1 MITGESEPVDSQVSA
16 HDPNALEAKNII
28 FNGSLV
34 VDGGCYAVVIRTGD
48 ATLIGTLVEMTG
60 DVGKEASTL
69 KKDIEYFVKVLTIF
83 ALLQAASVFIVGL
96 SRGLNPIDV
105 FIQGFVVIMVG
116 NVPQG
121 LPTTVTACLYL
132 VAESM
137 GKQNVFVKKLD
148 IIETLGC
155 CTLIC
160 TDKTGTLTMNQMT
173 VANTWQHDRKLVA
186 DNFLENAKQSS
197 PAQSNGIV
205 SQCLRL
211 LQVAA
216 LNSRVVL
223 EQKTPESPFEPNG
236 DATELGLYRFCKA
249 CLQQVLNK
257 DIEDFRH
264 SNPKVHEIPF
274 NSSFKWQLSIHTMQ
288 EEFVSA
294 AAASSRQILFL
305 KGAPDV
311 LLGKCSHYLAQ
322 DGSVQPIDAD
332 FQALYTKSYEEFGG
346 GGERV
351 LGFAMKPMVKDF
363 EVEMAANPGFKDKLR
378 DDMIGKKSTT
388 PTKDLIF
395 VGLITLLDPP
405 RPEVPQ
411 AVKDC
416 HTAGVKVVMVTGDH
430 PLTAAA
436 IARKIGLITK
446 KTRDDVAKEKGIAPQ
461 DVKEEEIE
469 AVVVHGQQIPSMTED
484 DWKVLV
490 SKQEIV
496 FARTSPEQK
505 LIIVKEFTK
514 AGNVT
519 AMTGDG
525 VNDSPALKQ
534 AAIGIA
540 MGLNGSA
547 VAKEAADVVLLD
559 DNFASIVVGIREG
572 RKLFA
577 NLKKSI
583 AYTLAHLTPEV
594 LPVLIW
600 GYGGIP
606 QPVGSLLILCIDLLT
621 ELVPATSFAFEN
633 AESLI
638 MQVPPRDLKKD
649 RLTSFQLLFYA
660 YGQAGI
666 IITIACFL
674 VYFRTFQFYD
684 IPSDAIWT
692 NNNKYFPLEYGN
704 FVTPSGKVYD
714 EKDQQ
719 HILNVVR
726 TGWFLMIVAGQAVHL
741 WCARTSTVS
750 IFEHGVFSNK
760 VANYGF
766 VIALLLGIF
775 VAYTP
780 GIRYV
785 VASAN
790 PLSLELLYG
799 SLLVAGSLIIFS
811 ESRKW
816 LTRKYPSHWLNKWFA
831 W

>member
-1 MITGESEPVDSQVSA
+1 
-16 HDPNALEAKNII
+16 
-28 FNGSLV
+28 
-34 VDGGCYAVVIRTGD
+34 
-48 ATLIGTLVEMTG
+48 MTG
-60 DVGKEASTL
+60 DVGKAASTL
-69 KKDIEYFVKVLTIF
+69 KQDIEYFVKVLTIF

-173 VANTWQHDRKLVA
+173 VANAWLFDRKFIA
-186 DNFLENAKQSS
+186 DDFKETCKQESS
-197 PAQSNGIV
+197 IPASGIV
-205 SQCLRL
+205 AQCLRL

-223 EQKTPESPFEPNG
+223 EKKTEDSPFEPNG
-236 DATELGLYRFCKA
+236 DATELGLYRFCRS
-249 CLQQVLNK
+249 CLQHVLGK

-264 SNPKVHEIPF
+264 TNPKVHEIPF
-274 NSSFKWQLSIHTMQ
+274 NSSFKWQMSIHSMPDETGSQ
-288 EEFVSA
+288 SK
-294 AAASSRQILFL
+294 QILFL

-311 LLGKCSHYLAQ
+311 LLGKCSHYIAQ
-322 DGSVQPIDAD
+322 DGSIQLIDAN
-332 FQALYTKSYEEFGG
+332 FQALYTKVYEEFGG

-351 LGFAMKPMVKDF
+351 LGFAMKPMARTI
-363 EVEMAANPGFKDKLR
+363 EEELAANPAFKDKLR
-378 DDMIGKKSTT
+378 EDMIGKKTET

-446 KTRDDVAKEKGIAPQ
+446 KTRDDVAKEKGIAPTE
-461 DVKEEEIE
+461 VKEEEVE
-469 AVVVHGQQIPSMTED
+469 AVVVHGSQIPAMTED

-621 ELVPATSFAFEN
+621 ELVPATSFAFEK

-684 IPSDAIWT
+684 IPASAIWG

-704 FVTPSGKVYD
+704 YVTPSGKVYD
-714 EKDQQ
+714 ENDQQ

-726 TGWFLMIVAGQAVHL
+726 TGWFLMIVAGQAVHI
-741 WCARTSTVS
+741 WCVRTSTVS
-750 IFEHGVFSNK
+750 IFEHGVFSNS
-760 VANYGF
+760 VANYGV

-780 GIRYV
+780 GVRLIV
-785 VASAN
+785 GSAN

-799 SLLVAGSLIIFS
+799 SLLVAGTLIIYT

-816 LTRKYPSHWLNKWFA
+816 FTRTYPSHWLNKWLA